1 MKPNNLMLDR
11 IERDQQKLTRSRREE
26 RSRRRRIAVLFSLLA
41 IGFSALAAPSL
52 ICHSPIGRSILTDRV
67 AEFGFDAT
75 AESMRL
81 GWITPLRIN
90 QLTLQG
96 QQAGS
101 ELSIDQ
107 VDTELTILDLMGDA
121 AANFGVVSL
130 RGVNLKIALQDGR
143 CSIEEDL
150 NKWMQQPRSGTATT
164 GTVNV
169 HELAVFVSDTVTS
182 ETWQFA
188 QANTTVDLLPD
199 SVRSD
204 FSGVLSQPRGN
215 SGSLQGE
222 TEFGL
227 GQAKSQWRLSLSSD
241 ALPLSVVSLARRRF
255 PELAAQ
261 IPSVLRGDATG
272 TIEIVGSENGNLDA
286 TTRQFEIR
294 NLEAANPQLSEK
306 LWTNQL
312 AVLDGRLRLV
322 DRRIMGDGLVAVTD
336 FAKVKLDGELSRSL
350 TWTGAN
356 DNPLSW
362 LNALEG
368 VATAELDLAR
378 FDHAMPGIL
387 PLRSNASL
395 VSGTLSAVIES
406 LPSRDRR
413 RRRLS
418 IQSDSLRARSDGQ
431 AVTITP
437 IELTA
442 IVSSTPSEMNAE
454 RFDLKSD
461 FATATGQGDLEQ
473 GAADIQVDFG
483 RLARM
488 LRPIMNVS
496 DSNLSGKAS
505 GKIRWSASGQ
515 DDWQLTGSADA
526 MNLLVVLPNGKRL
539 SHPSLRLDV
548 DAIGTWDGKQLD
560 TLKIADAK
568 LSSTG
573 FQLRAELVQAVPGIN
588 AETSLPI
595 RMQGEGRLEEL
606 AGTFTPWLP
615 SDLHELD
622 GGFHLN
628 ARGEV
633 STSGGRLT
641 SLQCEL
647 SEPRLAYG
655 SRYFSQPDLKLQFDG
670 ELDPIHS
677 ALRFQSMTMMVG
689 TAFSAAI
696 QGEITP
702 ERTDLEIAW
711 RAVLERVQGSVKT
724 RLAASPFDRFAS
736 QRPAQSAGAQIA
748 QVGYQSGQTIESD
761 DWIVMGDCDGRFVIT
776 SREKGYA
783 IETELTGKKVALVQP
798 AAASAA
804 SQRMGPMPTR
814 PGDVSRP
821 LSGSRSRVVWAEP
834 NLKVNGTLILDQTS
848 GEVVTDSLKLACDW
862 FATSLTGHM
871 TWNAE
876 QGQLA
881 VKGPARIKMDEVATR
896 LTQLTGTSI
905 RAEGIQETPIELKVF
920 RKPDEQ
926 IGISVIGNLGW
937 EAAAVAGVEMGR
949 AVIPVRL
956 TETTV
961 YVSPSTIPVG
971 DGRLNLAGDVNYRP
985 GPLWMRIEPGRVAE
999 SITVTP
1005 EMTNRWLKYLAPL
1018 ASEAT
1023 RISGTMGA
1031 ELDEAIVIFDE
1042 LEKSRVVG
1050 RLNID
1055 TVQMNAGPMG
1065 NQMIGGLHQLKAL
1078 ASSMTPQAPQ
1088 TNSTTLITMP
1098 AQTVDFMVDSGI
1110 VSHRRL
1116 FLDIDRANVITSGNV
1131 SLDGRLDMVA
1141 QVPLDSRWLGSDL
1154 QGLAGQSVSLPID
1167 GTLSRPSLDSSGVR
1181 RVMTQLGTQ
1190 TIQNTAENYLQ
1201 KQLNKS
1207 IDKIFKW

>member
-1 MKPNNLMLDR
+1 ML
-11 IERDQQKLTRSRREE
+11 ERMERNQQKLTRCRRED
-26 RSRRRRIAVLFSLLA
+26 RSRRRRMTLLFSLLA
-41 IGFSALAAPSL
+41 VGFLVLAAPSL
-52 ICHSPIGRSILTDRV
+52 ICHSPVGRSILAGTI
-67 AEFGFDAT
+67 AEYGFDAS
-75 AESMRL
+75 AESMRF
-81 GWITPLRIN
+81 GWVTPLRIN
-90 QLTLQG
+90 QLTLRG
-96 QQAGS
+96 QEAGS

-107 VDTELTILDLMGDA
+107 VDTELTILDFLGDA

-130 RGVNLKIALQDGR
+130 RGVNLKFDLQDGR
-143 CSIEEDL
+143 CGIEADL
-150 NKWMQQPRSGTATT
+150 NKLVQQPSNATATT
-164 GTVNV
+164 GTVSI
-169 HELAVFVSDTVTS
+169 HELAVVVTDTVTS

-188 QANTTVDLLPD
+188 QAKTTVDLLSD

-204 FSGVLSQPRGN
+204 FTGVLSQPLGN

-222 TEFGL
+222 TEFGW
-227 GQAKSQWRLSLSSD
+227 GDVESQWRLNLSCD
-241 ALPLSVVSLARRRF
+241 ALPLSVVSLVRRRF
-255 PELAAQ
+255 PQWSTQ
-261 IPSVLRGDATG
+261 IPAVLRGDATG
-272 TIEIVGSENGNLDA
+272 TIEIAGSRHGDLDA
-286 TTRQFEIR
+286 TIRQFEIR
-294 NLEAANPQLSEK
+294 NLEAANAQLSEK
-306 LWTNQL
+306 RWTNQL

-322 DRRIMGDGLVAVTD
+322 ESRIMGDGLVAITD
-336 FAKVKLDGELSRSL
+336 FAKVKLNGELSRSL
-350 TWTGAN
+350 TLTGAN
-356 DNPLSW
+356 DNPLRW

-368 VATAELDLAR
+368 VATAEVDLAR
-378 FDHAMPGIL
+378 FERAIPGIL
-387 PLRSNASL
+387 PLRKNASL
-395 VSGTLSAVIES
+395 VSGKLSAVVES

-418 IQSDSLRARSDGQ
+418 FQSDSLRAHSDGQ
-431 AVTITP
+431 AVSITP

-442 IVSSTPSEMNAE
+442 IVSSTPSEMSAE
-454 RFDLKSD
+454 RFDLISD
-461 FATATGQGDLEQ
+461 FATATGQGDLES

-505 GKIRWSASGQ
+505 GKIQWSASGQ
-515 DDWQLTGSADA
+515 DEWQLLGSADTK
-526 MNLLVVLPNGKRL
+526 NLLVVLPNGKRL

-560 TLKIADAK
+560 TLRTANAK
-568 LSSTG
+568 LSSSG
-573 FQLRAELVQAVPGIN
+573 FHLRAELVQSIRGIN
-588 AETSLPI
+588 AKTTLPI
-595 RMQGEGRLEEL
+595 RMQGEGRIEEL
-606 AGTFTPWLP
+606 AGTIAPWLP
-615 SDLHELD
+615 NDLHDLD

-633 STSGGRLT
+633 STSSGRLT

-647 SEPRLAYG
+647 TEPRLAYG

-670 ELDPIHS
+670 QLDPIHS
-677 ALRFQSMTMMVG
+677 TVRFRSMTMMVG
-689 TAFSAAI
+689 TAFSAAV

-702 ERTDLEIAW
+702 ERTDVEIAW
-711 RAVLERVQGSVKT
+711 RAVLERVQGSIKT
-724 RLAASPFDRFAS
+724 RLAANHIDRFAS
-736 QRPAQSAGAQIA
+736 QRPNQSAGIPVT
-748 QVGYQSGQTIESD
+748 QVGYQTGQSIESD

-776 SREKGYA
+776 NRDKGYA
-783 IETELTGKKVALVQP
+783 IESELTGKKVAIVQP

-804 SQRMGPMPTR
+804 SQQMGPMPTR
-814 PGDVSRP
+814 AGDTRGTVSR
-821 LSGSRSRVVWAEP
+821 SGARVVWAEP
-834 NLKVNGTLILDQTS
+834 NLKVDGTLILDQTT

-871 TWNAE
+871 NWNA
-876 QGQLA
+876 QGGQLA

-896 LTQLTGTSI
+896 LTHLTGTAI
-905 RAEGIQETPIELKVF
+905 RAEGIQETPIELKIY

-926 IGISVIGNLGW
+926 IGMSVTGNLGW

-949 AVIPVRL
+949 AVVPVRL

-985 GPLWMRIEPGRVAE
+985 GPLWMRIEPGRIAE

-1023 RISGTMGA
+1023 SITGTMGA
-1031 ELDEAIVIFDE
+1031 ELDEAIVIFDD

-1055 TVQMNAGPMG
+1055 SVQMNAGPMG
-1065 NQMIGGLHQLKAL
+1065 DQIIGGIRQLKSL
-1078 ASSMTPQAPQ
+1078 AGGVTPQAPPSP
-1088 TNSTTLITMP
+1088 STTLITMP
-1098 AQTVDFMVDSGI
+1098 AQTVDFMVDSGL
-1110 VSHRRL
+1110 VNHRRL
-1116 FLDIDRANVITSGNV
+1116 FLDIDRAKVITSGNV
-1131 SLDGRLDMVA
+1131 SLDGRLDMIA
-1141 QVPLDSRWLGSDL
+1141 QVPIDARWLGADL

-1181 RVMTQLGTQ
+1181 RVMTQIGTQ
-1190 TIQNTAENYLQ
+1190 AIQNTAENYLQ